1 MLEREIRQEFE
12 RIIAEM
18 EWGEVLSTLNDML
31 GDMLT
36 PAQLAE
42 LQHNTTQPA
51 ESQVGGYDKHATVQ
65 PVPLYSEAGA
75 SSQEQVRD

>member
-31 GDMLT
+31 GDTLT
-36 PAQLAE
+36 PAQ
-42 LQHNTTQPA
+42 
-51 ESQVGGYDKHATVQ
+51 TVQ